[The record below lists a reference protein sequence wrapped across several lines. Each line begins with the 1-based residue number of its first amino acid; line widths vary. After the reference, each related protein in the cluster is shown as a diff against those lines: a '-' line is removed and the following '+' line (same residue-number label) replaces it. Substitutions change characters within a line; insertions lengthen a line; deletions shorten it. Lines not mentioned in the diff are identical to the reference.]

1 MCAFFTYLKI
11 PTQQNNECNIDQ
23 MEISDVCV
31 PSCVSEN
38 HPDFIFFHFMS
49 KIGMMIKVCFHTNF
63 FATKAIGRKNVV
75 YHILLVMM
83 ANFHPK
89 MLKIKTM
96 IIFVFSENDYYR
108 TILFATLKLNFIFLA
123 NDAKYLPQA
132 QRFMI
137 FLVFFCAFNGFDN

>member
-1 MCAFFTYLKI
+1 MWIIVFLLSVESTKWEHLILYIFFFISIWSMCAFFTYLKI

-38 HPDFIFFHFMS
+38 HPDFFFFFHFMS
-49 KIGMMIKVCFHTNF
+49 KIGMMIKVWFHTNF

-108 TILFATLKLNFIFLA
+108 TILCLLLWN
-123 NDAKYLPQA
+123 
-132 QRFMI
+132 
-137 FLVFFCAFNGFDN
+137 